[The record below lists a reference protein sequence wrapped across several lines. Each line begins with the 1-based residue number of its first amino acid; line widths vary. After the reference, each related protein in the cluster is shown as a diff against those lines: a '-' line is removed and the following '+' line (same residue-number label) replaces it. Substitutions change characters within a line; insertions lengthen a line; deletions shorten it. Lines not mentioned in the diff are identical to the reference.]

1 MIRFTLWSIY
11 VDLDLGYLEED
22 QNWVW
27 SSEPEPKLG
36 LKKKRTGPGFCFFG
50 NWNGNH
56 LLFRTGTGG
65 WRKSKKL
72 PLPTCTHRSILPYS
86 TYFTLVCMIAPIGD
100 RSSNRWKCGHLGDE
114 MGREKCSMVRRLR
127 WSRERQRLVYWA
139 FSLSSVNLRPRQ
151 YHNQRTKK
159 L

>member
-1 MIRFTLWSIY
+1 MIRFTLWSMY
-11 VDLDLGYLEED
+11 VDLGLGYLEED

-56 LLFRTGTGG
+56 LLFRTRTGG
-65 WRKSKKL
+65 GRKGKKP
-72 PLPTCTHRSILPYS
+72 PLSTSHTQAIRPYT
-86 TYFTLVCMIAPIGD
+86 TYFTLNPIAD
-100 RSSNRWKCGHLGDE
+100 RSSNTWKCGHLGDE
-114 MGREKCSMVRRLR
+114 FGRDKCSMVCRLR
-127 WSRERQRLVYWA
+127 WSREGQRLVFWA
-139 FSLSSVNLRPRQ
+139 FSLPSVNLRPRQ

-159 L
+159 S